1 MTKTTMTTLVL
12 ALGNP
17 LRGDDGVG
25 AAVLKALPAL
35 PPGVTGLD
43 GGTPGLGLVLSLQG
57 YDRAIILDAAE
68 MGERPGTWRRF
79 APDSLRTSDSNLHG
93 TLHDAGLAEALV
105 LGEALG
111 ILPSE
116 VIIFGIQP
124 GEVGWST
131 GLTPAVAKAIPG
143 LCEAIMGL
151 LAIEPRQTGSDGYL
165 KASTPA
171 PKLM

>member
-1 MTKTTMTTLVL
+1 MSTKALKTTLVL

-25 AAVLKALPAL
+25 AAVLNALPAL
-35 PPGVTGLD
+35 PPGVTGMD

-68 MGERPGTWRRF
+68 MGEMPGTWRRF
-79 APDSLRTSDSNLHG
+79 TSDCLRIPDSDLRG
-93 TLHDAGLAEALV
+93 TLHDAGLAEALL

-111 ILPSE
+111 TLPPE
-116 VIIFGIQP
+116 IIIFGIQP
-124 GEVGWST
+124 GEVGWSP
-131 GLTPAVAKAIPG
+131 GLTPAVAAAIPG

-151 LAIEPRQTGSDGYL
+151 LAIEPHRE
-165 KASTPA
+165 
-171 PKLM
+171 